1 MDEKAKMDVRLEDV
15 LGDCA
20 SSDLSSS
27 R

>member
-1 MDEKAKMDVRLEDV
+1 MDEKAKMDVRLEVV